1 MKTCTTCHI
10 EKSLE
15 AYAKNGGNGLHSRC
29 KQCAC
34 EAEKARRLADPVAF
48 KERDQ
53 AAYQR
58 NINAKKARIS
68 AYYQQNQEA
77 IKGRAQERYAA
88 NSEKFKT
95 QASEYRAKN
104 QDKVYEWNGTRRA
117 QLRCA
122 LPMWADRAAIRAVYS
137 EAKQLTR
144 ETGIE
149 HHVDHDVP
157 LSHHSVCGLHVP
169 ANLRVL
175 SASENMAKG
184 NRFQC
189 LS

>member
-1 MKTCTTCHI
+1 M
-10 EKSLE
+10 
-15 AYAKNGGNGLHSRC
+15 G
-29 KQCAC
+29 
-34 EAEKARRLADPVAF
+34 F

-58 NINAKKARIS
+58 NLKVKKARIS
-68 AYYQQNQEA
+68 AYYEINQEA

-88 NSEKFKT
+88 NSERFKA
-95 QASEYRAKN
+95 QASEYRSKN
-104 QDKVYEWNGTRRA
+104 QDKVYEWNSTRRA

-122 LPMWADRAAIRAVYS
+122 MPMWADRTAIRAVYS
-137 EAKQLTR
+137 EAKRLTR

-157 LSHHSVCGLHVP
+157 LSHSSVWGLHVP

-175 SASENMAKG
+175 PASENMAKS